1 MRPMSEFDPARP
13 AFVHDAVNNRM
24 IRWKTEWAE
33 SYRKGAKEESAGV
46 VAWEGRRFDGWEEAG
61 RVLDF
66 KPRKNAAG
74 EA

>member
-1 MRPMSEFDPARP
+1 
-13 AFVHDAVNNRM
+13 M